1 MTDTSPASSSLFRHF
16 VFIIAL
22 YGVAALTV
30 QFSAAASAERPNIL
44 WITSE
49 DNGQQLGC
57 YGDSYADTP
66 NIDKLAQ
73 SSLRFKTCWSN
84 APVCAPARTTIIAG
98 LYANS
103 TGGQHMRSAVALP
116 KSIELYPAILRKAG
130 YYCTNRSKTD
140 YNFLRTNVGWHESS
154 RTASWRNRPNP
165 EMPFFAV
172 VNFTTSHESKIRSRP
187 HKLVHDPDKAP
198 IPAYHPNEPE
208 VRRDWAQY
216 YDKVTEMDAQV
227 GDLLEQLDKD
237 GLRDSTIIFYYGDHG
252 SGMPR
257 SKRQPFDSGLRVP
270 LLLSVPEKF
279 RHLAPPEY
287 ENGAASDRL
296 VGFVDLAPTAL
307 SLAGIAIPE
316 SMQGIAFAGPDVGSK
331 KYLFGFRGR
340 MDERIDLVRSCT
352 DGRFVYMRHFYP
364 DRPYLKHVE
373 YMFETPTTKVWKKA
387 FDEGTLNEAQAKY
400 WQTKPAEELFDLSQD
415 PDEVVNLAGDP
426 KYADTLASMRSA
438 VKEWMIDCRDSGLMT
453 EAELHDRCDSTSP
466 LESNQSPS
474 YPIQELT
481 ELAWQA
487 TDTSSEIQSNELINL
502 AGNEDSRIRF
512 WAVRGLALRGNVD
525 ALVSKMEDPN
535 PSVAIAACDGILMAD
550 NHSLATAAVDRL
562 LQLANVEKTGHYAAV
577 AALNV
582 IDMRAEMNEDQ
593 LERLRQLPRKLEN
606 PPTRVGKYVGRL
618 LDHIQG

>member
-1 MTDTSPASSSLFRHF
+1 MRRQRIKRLPFGFT
-16 VFIIAL
+16 VFIATFFL
-22 YGVAALTV
+22 AGFEPSQSRAEPP
-30 QFSAAASAERPNIL
+30 AERPNIL

-57 YGDSYADTP
+57 YGDAYADTP
-66 NIDKLAQ
+66 NIDRLAE

-84 APVCAPARTTIIAG
+84 APVCAAARTTIIAG
-98 LYANS
+98 LYATS
-103 TGGQHMRSAVALP
+103 TGGQHMRSAVPLP
-116 KSIELYPAILRKAG
+116 ESIELYPAILRRAG

-140 YNFLRTNVGWHESS
+140 YNFLRTDVGWHDSG
-154 RTASWRNRPNP
+154 RKATWKNRPNP
-165 EMPFFAV
+165 KMPFFAV
-172 VNFTTSHESKIRSRP
+172 VNFTSSHESKIRSRP
-187 HKLVHDPDKAP
+187 HKLIHDPGEAP
-198 IPAYHPNEPE
+198 IPKYHPDTPE
-208 VRRDWAQY
+208 VRHDWAQY
-216 YDKVTEMDAQV
+216 YDKVTEMDSQV
-227 GDLLEQLDKD
+227 GTLLKELDED
-237 GLRDSTIIFYYGDHG
+237 GLRDSTIIVYYGDHG

-287 ENGAASDRL
+287 QNGAASDRL

-307 SLAGIAIPE
+307 SLAGAEIPK
-316 SMQGIAFAGPDVGSK
+316 SMQGTAFAGPDLGSK
-331 KYLFGFRGR
+331 EYLFGFRGR

-373 YMFETPTTKVWKKA
+373 YMFETPTTQVWKQA
-387 FDEGTLNEAQAKY
+387 FDEGRLNETQAKY
-400 WQTKPAEELFDLSQD
+400 WQNKPVEELFDLSQD
-415 PDEVVNLAGDP
+415 PDEVVNLAKDP
-426 KYADTLASMRSA
+426 KYAKTVQSMRSA
-438 VKEWMIDCRDSGLMT
+438 VKQWMVNCRDSGLMT

-481 ELAWQA
+481 ELAWEA
-487 TDTSSEIQSNELINL
+487 TDTSSELKINDLIAFSNS
-502 AGNEDSRIRF
+502 EDSRIRF
-512 WAVRGLALRGNVD
+512 WAVRGLALRGNVE

-535 PSVAIAACDGILMAD
+535 PSVAIAACDGVL
-550 NHSLATAAVDRL
+550 LAEKDAYTNSATDRL
-562 LQLANVEKTGHYAAV
+562 LQLANVERTGHYEAV

-582 IDMRAEMNEDQ
+582 IDIRADLDADQ
-593 LERLRQLPRKLEN
+593 RTRLAELPRKLEK

-618 LDHIQG
+618 LDHILR